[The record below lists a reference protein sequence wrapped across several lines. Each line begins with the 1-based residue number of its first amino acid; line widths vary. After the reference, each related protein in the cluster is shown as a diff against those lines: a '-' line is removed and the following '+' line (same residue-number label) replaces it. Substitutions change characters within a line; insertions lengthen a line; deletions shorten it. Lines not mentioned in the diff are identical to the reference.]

1 LTIKF
6 TRHTAASLP
15 AFSCQLSAISKT
27 TTHRANSMGLSACS
41 SHGIT
46 ASHRRSFAPGEP
58 GTLNL
63 KRETPPHTSRLLSRH
78 S

>member
-15 AFSCQLSAISKT
+15 AFSYQLSAISKP

-46 ASHRRSFAPGEP
+46 ASHPEFLCSRRTRNS
-58 GTLNL
+58 
-63 KRETPPHTSRLLSRH
+63 KSETRNSSAHQQASL
-78 S
+78 

>member
-15 AFSCQLSAISKT
+15 ALSFWLLAVSLAT
-27 TTHRANSMGLSACS
+27 TRLENFMS
-41 SHGIT
+41 
-46 ASHRRSFAPGEP
+46 
-58 GTLNL
+58 L
-63 KRETPPHTSRLLSRH
+63 KLPAHHAFDALTSRAPAGVSLSRH